1 MKRILCDVRA
11 ERPTSTPP
19 VRPDVAKNSIEGNR
33 RQHPSVMGIAGA
45 VRAEKA
51 GKKSPSGRLGS
62 LFALASVRLAVGL
75 AAPEGQE
82 ACVFLGTSPRRQTAA
97 DSGSASAERGHGPQ
111 SKEAASRG
119 S

>member
-11 ERPTSTPP
+11 ERSTSIPP
-19 VRPDVAKNSIEGNR
+19 GRPDVAKNSIEGNR
-33 RQHPSVMGIAGA
+33 RQKPSVMGIAGA

-51 GKKSPSGRLGS
+51 GKKSQSGCLGS
-62 LFALASVRLAVGL
+62 LFALDTVRLAVWL

-82 ACVFLGTSPRRQTAA
+82 VCVFLPTTPSRQTAA
-97 DSGSASAERGHGPQ
+97 DSGSAIAERGHGPR
-111 SKEAASRG
+111 SKEAASAG